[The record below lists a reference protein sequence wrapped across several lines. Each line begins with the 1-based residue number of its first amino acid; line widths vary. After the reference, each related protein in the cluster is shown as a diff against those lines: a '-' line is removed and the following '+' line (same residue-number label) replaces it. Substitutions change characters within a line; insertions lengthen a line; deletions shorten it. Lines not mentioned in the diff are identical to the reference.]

1 MKDLSSL
8 LTWATGLNAGESQ
21 SAGNT
26 VCYDSKNVA
35 MGAPGSQP
43 VNKIPQMTDIPDLE
57 VPAMKPK
64 ASHLVDGG
72 GNGGAG
78 TWETLEMTTG
88 FKKVGE

>member
-1 MKDLSSL
+1 MKDLSSM

-43 VNKIPQMTDIPDLE
+43 VNKLPQATDVPDLE
-57 VPAMKPK
+57 VPAIQEKPTTLVK
-64 ASHLVDGG
+64 GTGNKNGAS
-72 GNGGAG
+72 
-78 TWETLEMTTG
+78 WETLEMTTG
-88 FKKVGE
+88 FTKAGE